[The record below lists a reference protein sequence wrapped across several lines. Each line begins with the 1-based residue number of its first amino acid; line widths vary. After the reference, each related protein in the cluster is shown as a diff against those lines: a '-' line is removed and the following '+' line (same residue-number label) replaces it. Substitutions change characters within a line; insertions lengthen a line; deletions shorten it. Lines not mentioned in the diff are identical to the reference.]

1 MKKTIVFSII
11 TALAVG
17 LVISVFSSLEKGK
30 ELEQHKERVA
40 EISVELQKYQTEN
53 RKLRAIASILD
64 GATTG
69 IHQTQPETIKN
80 VNKVVAYILDLKDA
94 PEEKFKECWD
104 RRLNTTNWG
113 SDGPYGL
120 LDECIDSIKSTN
132 SAILIREIDNA
143 TDAARSR
150 CSEGNNRYEMAKSC
164 WADRNFRLMSSANQA
179 IFSAITTPNWLE
191 AQDISVNAN

>member
-1 MKKTIVFSII
+1 MNKIMPFGII
-11 TALAVG
+11 TALTVG
-17 LVISVFSSLEKGK
+17 LAISVFTFLEKTK
-30 ELEQHKERVA
+30 ELEQHKER
-40 EISVELQKYQTEN
+40 ISGISIELQKYQTEN

-69 IHQTQPETIKN
+69 IHQTEPETVKH
-80 VNKVVAYILDLKDA
+80 VNKVMAYILDLKDA

-120 LDECIDSIKSTN
+120 LDECIESIKSTS

-143 TDAARSR
+143 TEAARSR
-150 CSEGNNRYEMAKSC
+150 CSEGENRYERAKSC
-164 WADRNFRLMSSANQA
+164 WADRNYRLVSSADQA
-179 IFSAITTPNWLE
+179 LFLAITTPNWLDT
-191 AQDISVNAN
+191 QDVSINEK

>member
-1 MKKTIVFSII
+1 MKQTIIFSII

-17 LVISVFSSLEKGK
+17 LVISAFTSLEKSK

-40 EISVELQKYQTEN
+40 EISAELQKYQTEN
-53 RKLRAIASILD
+53 RKLRAIATILD

-80 VNKVVAYILDLKDA
+80 VNKVVAYILNLKDA

-113 SDGPYGL
+113 SNGPYGL
-120 LDECIDSIKSTN
+120 LDECIDSIKSTS

-150 CSEGNNRYEMAKSC
+150 CLEGNNRYEMAKSC
-164 WADRNFRLMSSANQA
+164 WADRNFRIMSSANQA
-179 IFSAITTPNWLE
+179 IFSAITTPNWLD
-191 AQDISVNAN
+191 AQNISINEE

>member
-1 MKKTIVFSII
+1 MKQTIPFSII
-11 TALAVG
+11 AALTVG
-17 LVISVFSSLEKGK
+17 LAISVFTSFEKTK
-30 ELEQHKERVA
+30 ELEQHKERVS
-40 EISVELQKYQTEN
+40 EISIELQKYQTEN

-69 IHQTQPETIKN
+69 IHQTEPETIKN

-94 PEEKFKECWD
+94 PEEKFKECWN
-104 RRLNTTNWG
+104 RKLNTTNWG

-120 LDECIDSIKSTN
+120 LDECIDSIKSTS

-164 WADRNFRLMSSANQA
+164 WADRNFRLVSSANQA
-179 IFSAITTPNWLE
+179 IFSAITTPNWLDT
-191 AQDISVNAN
+191 QDISINEK

>member
-1 MKKTIVFSII
+1 MKQTIIFSII

-17 LVISVFSSLEKGK
+17 LVISAFTSLEKSK

-40 EISVELQKYQTEN
+40 EISAELQKYQTEN
-53 RKLRAIASILD
+53 RKLRAIATILD

-80 VNKVVAYILDLKDA
+80 VNKVVAYILNLKDA

-113 SDGPYGL
+113 SNGPYGL
-120 LDECIDSIKSTN
+120 LDECIDSIKSTS
-132 SAILIREIDNA
+132 SAILIREIDKA

-179 IFSAITTPNWLE
+179 IFSAITTPNWLD
-191 AQDISVNAN
+191 AQNISINEE